1 MRIEIRLTQ
10 RCNFDCW
17 YCSDLHNNDTTH
29 VPFDFEGFDKLLS
42 NIQGPSVFI
51 YGGEPTQHP
60 DCKQLTDYLANNG
73 IATTLQTNASSRR
86 VLKTIDPRI
95 NISASY
101 HSSIMKLGNFMR
113 NITGLNISEIAFMA
127 DAPDDE
133 YYILKTVF
141 KDKVQYCPIIN
152 DNLDDYSDNV
162 ELKAIADKQIFA
174 SVQNDYHFTPHD
186 NGIIN
191 YEVWYHNVDSIGV
204 ECDIK
209 KRMIHIQDN
218 KVYFCFNSLM
228 QDLNGVPVADFVN
241 TYETVKCPF
250 KKCYFGMEN
259 WVV

>member
-17 YCSDLHNNDTTH
+17 YCSDLHNNNVTH

-42 NIQGPSVFI
+42 NTKDPSVFI

-60 DCKQLTDYLANNG
+60 ECKQLTDYLVDKS
-73 IATTLQTNASSRR
+73 IPTTLQTNASSRR
-86 VLKTIDPRI
+86 TLKTIDPRV

-127 DAPDDE
+127 DAPDEE
-133 YYILKTVF
+133 YYKLKTVF
-141 KDKVQYCPIIN
+141 KNKVQYCPIIN
-152 DNLDDYSDNV
+152 DKLDDFSMNE
-162 ELKAIADKQIFA
+162 ELRAIADRPIYED
-174 SVQNDYHFTPHD
+174 VQDDYHFHPHA
-186 NGIIN
+186 NGVIN
-191 YEVWYHNVDSIGV
+191 YEVWHNNEDSLGNK
-204 ECDIK
+204 CDIK

-228 QDLNGVPVADFVN
+228 EDSNGVPMAEFVN
-241 TYETVKCPF
+241 TYETVKCPY

>member
-17 YCSDLHNNDTTH
+17 YCSDLHNNNVKH
-29 VPFDFEGFDKLLS
+29 VPFDFKGFEKLLS
-42 NIQGPSVFI
+42 SINDPSVFI

-60 DCKQLTDYLANNG
+60 ECKQLTDYLADKG
-73 IATTLQTNASSRR
+73 IPTTLQTNASSRR
-86 VLKTIDPRI
+86 VLETIDKRI

-101 HSSIMKLGNFMR
+101 HSSIMKLSKFVH

-127 DAPDDE
+127 DAPDEE
-133 YYILKTVF
+133 YYKLKKVF

-152 DNLDDYSDNV
+152 DKLDDFSTNWKLRAISDRPIY
-162 ELKAIADKQIFA
+162 ED
-174 SVQNDYHFTPHD
+174 VQDDYHFHPHA

-191 YEVWYHNVDSIGV
+191 YEVWHNNEDSLGV

-209 KRMIHIQDN
+209 KRMLHIQDN
-218 KVYFCFNSLM
+218 KVYFCFNALM
-228 QDLNGVPVADFVN
+228 KDEDGVPMGEFVN
-241 TYETVKCPF
+241 SYERIKCPY

-259 WVV
+259 WVL